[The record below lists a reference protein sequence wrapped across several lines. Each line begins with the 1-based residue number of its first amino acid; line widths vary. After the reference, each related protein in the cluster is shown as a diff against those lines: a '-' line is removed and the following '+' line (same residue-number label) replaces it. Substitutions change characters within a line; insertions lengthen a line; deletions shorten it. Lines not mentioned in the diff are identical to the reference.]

1 MREMTTMPDV
11 PTNNIELYLANLAGE
26 SSQLPDVPTS
36 KIERYLAKIIENGG
50 SGGGGGGGGSV
61 TVDSALSGS
70 STNPVQNKV
79 VKNALDAKITAPSS
93 PATGAFLVYNGSAWV
108 AQTLATW
115 QGGSF

>member
-1 MREMTTMPDV
+1 MPDV

-26 SSQLPDVPTS
+26 SSQMPDAPTS

-50 SGGGGGGGGSV
+50 SGGGGGGGSV

-79 VKNALDAKITAPSS
+79 VKTALDEKITAPSHPS
-93 PATGAFLVYNGSAWV
+93 SGQFLVYNGTAWV

-115 QGGSF
+115 QASSY

>member
-1 MREMTTMPDV
+1 MPDV

-26 SSQLPDVPTS
+26 SSRLPDVPTS

-79 VKNALDAKITAPSS
+79 VKAALDGKLATNQGTAN
-93 PATGAFLVYNGSAWV
+93 AGKFMVVGSDGVV
-108 AQTLATW
+108 APVTMQTW
-115 QGGSF
+115 QGGSY